1 MIRPSQGT
9 AHTPLTSDSARVPS
23 GLPSPPS
30 GAGPMRFGWPRA
42 ASFWNAKIA
51 LAAVGILFVLHA
63 LYLQVVVDDAYIS
76 FHFARHL
83 NQGYGLVWN
92 VGDPPIEG
100 YSNFL
105 WVMLLALT
113 ERLGIDYA
121 VAGLGFGLAAG
132 LGTLAYAFAF
142 ARRWFAPQSGWS
154 WFLVA
159 WLVAAGPLASWSSAR
174 LETTLFTLFGLG
186 SLYHLGSFVR
196 RGAIRDVGLACL
208 QLLLASLTRPEGI
221 GIAATVLWIATVA
234 WPGSAIVAE
243 GAELRRRLI
252 RFWIAFALLVMLPFA
267 VYVLWRMVYFQSLL
281 PNTFYAK
288 TGGGLRHVVRGVRYM
303 TFFARDY
310 LLPFLPLAAV
320 LAVMKM
326 RLPSRTLPDSDP
338 PGAASGAAR
347 RAALRLEMLLVA
359 GVIGV
364 FVPYL
369 MLVGGD
375 YMPMYRFLVPILPGI
390 ALLVT
395 AFLAALDR
403 GASPSRKRNW
413 AICAAVF
420 LALGLTFH
428 HSTPLERDRF
438 GRPAALEGR
447 DGFSYSLEIL
457 SDSTGETKRPFG
469 AYLMFVKWSR
479 LGAQKVEGHLES
491 EFLTFGGSAEAAE
504 SQLSAMKLAEAQRVL
519 DGLLSARDGA
529 SSRRWINALK
539 DAPDPGHHGGA

>member
-1 MIRPSQGT
+1 
-9 AHTPLTSDSARVPS
+9 
-23 GLPSPPS
+23 
-30 GAGPMRFGWPRA
+30 
-42 ASFWNAKIA
+42 
-51 LAAVGILFVLHA
+51 
-63 LYLQVVVDDAYIS
+63 
-76 FHFARHL
+76 
-83 NQGYGLVWN
+83 
-92 VGDPPIEG
+92 
-100 YSNFL
+100 
-105 WVMLLALT
+105 
-113 ERLGIDYA
+113 
-121 VAGLGFGLAAG
+121 
-132 LGTLAYAFAF
+132 
-142 ARRWFAPQSGWS
+142 
-154 WFLVA
+154 
-159 WLVAAGPLASWSSAR
+159 VAAGPLASWSSAR

-438 GRPAALEGR
+438 GRPAALEGTFRGVEFQRWNTARLSQIGRFFR
-447 DGFSYSLEIL
+447 DYQRSPTESVATRAVGAIAYYSGLRVIDVLGIVDPHIARVQSQPGLIVHELPGHAKRDWRYVLARKPTFLVFRNRLLPEPNVLEKLIGDMRKPEKEL
-457 SDSTGETKRPFG
+457 VEREYRVVSQWMDDPITGESGYFS
-469 AYLMFVKWSR
+469 F
-479 LGAQKVEGHLES
+479 LERKDR
-491 EFLTFGGSAEAAE
+491 GS
-504 SQLSAMKLAEAQRVL
+504 
-519 DGLLSARDGA
+519 
-529 SSRRWINALK
+529 
-539 DAPDPGHHGGA
+539 DP